1 MSLLKSKISP
11 ARLQQL
17 LFVFY
22 VLLPILALYAFLR
35 FIPIFRT
42 VVLSFQKW
50 DMLAPTK
57 PFVGLKNYFKLAQN
71 PEFQTAFKNT
81 IFFTL
86 FTVPTTVAISLGLAM
101 ALSSKRIRMISFYQ
115 TIFFVPV
122 VTSMVPVAVVWKWIY
137 DPSYGLL
144 NFVLS
149 LFGIAGR
156 AWLIDAGTALW
167 AIGVMSIWK
176 VIGYYMVIFLVGVK
190 AISPH
195 YYEAAA
201 IDGAS
206 GWQQFTCI
214 TFPLLR
220 PITLFVTV
228 IASIRSFQVFTQVYV
243 MTVGSQGSFGNV
255 VRVLVYE
262 IYENGFRFFKM
273 GYASAEAMVLF
284 ILIAVLTI
292 VQFRIGRER

>member
-1 MSLLKSKISP
+1 MSTLKSKISP

-57 PFVGLKNYFKLAQN
+57 PFVGLKNYFKLAQS
-71 PEFQTAFKNT
+71 PEFQTAFKHT
-81 IFFTL
+81 IFFTI

-101 ALSSKRIRMISFYQ
+101 ALSSKRIRMIPFYQ

-156 AWLIDAGTALW
+156 AWLIEAGTALW

-190 AISPH
+190 AISPQ
-195 YYEAAA
+195 YYEAAD

-206 GWQQFTCI
+206 GWQKFTHI

-284 ILIAVLTI
+284 ILIAVLTL
-292 VQFRIGRER
+292 VQFRIIRER